1 MKGIALSTIA
11 YILIAIVAIALLITY
26 IGLQISPSLRKIY
39 CNFLS
44 GLNSFLPLPSA
55 LKPSLPEFCEI
66 PQTFQTIIIES
77 GDVNYISRKI
87 AEYSLACW
95 SITAKIELETDKTC
109 YEIVLKRVDNKVMKD
124 NVTYQLPP
132 DYRDIIDW
140 KVGDIEMPKSI
151 GIYYNA
157 TSKLIEVV

>member
-11 YILIAIVAIALLITY
+11 YILIAISALITY
-26 IGLQISPSLRKIY
+26 IGLQLSPSLRKVY

-44 GLNSFLPLPSA
+44 GLNSFLPLPPS
-55 LKPSLPEFCEI
+55 LKPPLPDFCEI
-66 PQTFQTIIIES
+66 NLTFQTVVIES

-95 SITAKIELETDKTC
+95 STTAKVELETDKAC
-109 YEIVLKRVDNKVMKD
+109 YEIVLKRLDGKVMKD

>member
-11 YILIAIVAIALLITY
+11 YILIAIVAISLLITY
-26 IGLQISPSLRKIY
+26 VGLQLSPSLRKVY

-44 GLNSFLPLPSA
+44 GLNSFLPLPAS
-55 LKPSLPEFCEI
+55 LRLSLPEFCEI
-66 PQTFQTIIIES
+66 SQTFQTVIIES

-95 SITAKIELETDKTC
+95 SITAKVELESDKAC
-109 YEIVLKRVDNKVMKD
+109 YEIVLKKINGKVMKD
-124 NVTYQLPP
+124 NVTSQLPP
-132 DYRDIIDW
+132 DYRDIIEW

-157 TSKLIEVV
+157 TSKLIEVI

>member
-1 MKGIALSTIA
+1 MKGIALNTIA
-11 YILIAIVAIALLITY
+11 YILIAIVAISLLIGY
-26 IGLQISPSLRKIY
+26 VGLQLSPSLRKVY
-39 CNFLS
+39 CNFLL

-55 LKPSLPEFCEI
+55 LKPSLPDFCEI
-66 PQTFQTIIIES
+66 SQVFQTVTIES

-109 YEIVLKRVDNKVMKD
+109 YEIVLKRIDGKVMKD

-140 KVGDIEMPKSI
+140 KVGDIELPKSI

-157 TSKLIEVV
+157 TSKLIEVI

>member
-11 YILIAIVAIALLITY
+11 YILIAIVAISLLITY
-26 IGLQISPSLRKIY
+26 IGLQLSPSLRKVY
-39 CNFLS
+39 CDFLF

-55 LKPSLPEFCEI
+55 LKPSLPAFCET
-66 PQTFQTIIIES
+66 PQIFPTITIES

-95 SITAKIELETDKTC
+95 STTAKVELETDKIC
-109 YEIVLKRVDNKVMKD
+109 YEIVLKKLDDKVMKD
-124 NVTYQLPP
+124 NVTSQLPP

-140 KVGDIEMPKSI
+140 KVGIIEMPKSV

-157 TSKLIEVV
+157 TSKLIEVI